1 MLTAPVFETTLPD
14 ACEEIWR
21 ATLEQERREQ
31 IARLQPPLIRVWD
44 GAWNW
49 QGEIAAEYAGKFTWV
64 SNDTG
69 AGEIELPFDHYVARW
84 VWDER
89 GRMERGEYRNVHITV
104 DKDGARWGGRLE
116 ECTVDKREDGSV
128 VLVLRFLHDY
138 ENLKWYQVPPAPF
151 LPINLIQFPRV
162 FMLAG
167 GARWALLTTLFFQI
181 MREQTSMWSLPDDPL
196 AGNSYNTLDQSN
208 WSVVVKP
215 HSFMDDMNDG
225 ILWAF
230 VASRFQTWHD
240 IAKPILEDAE
250 LSVVCRRYL
259 EGDEPPWPGANLRHG
274 CLVVDIVDKSGY
286 YLGTSNGG
294 TIWDG
299 LRQTVANFASDFIDT
314 TESLINDTDIPSE
327 YYTPHWMGT
336 KKRLPVVQ
344 YWEGEETGIQSSK
357 FHRIPTKGVQVN
369 CGGKSMPGV
378 NELISAAIQTIGDL
392 TAMIPFTPPLGGA
405 ADALLQPLYTDTIL
419 AWHSIKSV
427 QRANNSGWSRYYEYF
442 QVGANRAYTL
452 SALMVLRAGFWATR
466 GRFAHEL
473 TVADGAPWLIG
484 DNGQGHFFLDDRIG
498 AVIAG
503 DWTGQVYVDR
513 VRELTLSWNRE
524 SAAEWMP
531 VIGDKSALKDPAE
544 RAMEKIEHMLSMIS
558 ALGVF

>member
-1 MLTAPVFETTLPD
+1 MTAVMLDTAIPD
-14 ACEEIWR
+14 ACEEIWK
-21 ATLEQERREQ
+21 ATLAQERKEK

-49 QGEIAAEYAGKFTWV
+49 QGEIAAEYQGTFTWV

-69 AGEIELPFDHYVARW
+69 SGEIELPFDHYVARW
-84 VWDER
+84 IWDER

-116 ECTVDKREDGSV
+116 HVSVDKRSDGSV
-128 VLVLRFLHDY
+128 VLVATFLHDY
-138 ENLKWYQVPPAPF
+138 ENLKWYQVPPNPF

-196 AGNSYNTLDQSN
+196 SGNGWGSLNQSN

-259 EGDEPPWPGANLRHG
+259 DGDEPPWPGANLRHG

-286 YLGTSNGG
+286 YMGTSNGG

-299 LRQTVANFASDFIDT
+299 LRQTIANFTSDFIDT

-327 YYTPHWMGT
+327 YYQPHWMGT

-344 YWEGEETGIQSSK
+344 YWEGEETGIQSSR
-357 FHRIPTKGVQVN
+357 FTRIPTKGVQVN
-369 CGGKSMPGV
+369 AGGKSMPGV
-378 NELISAAIQTIGDL
+378 NELISAAIQTVGDL
-392 TAMIPFTPPLGGA
+392 TAMIPFAPPIGGA
-405 ADALLQPLYTDTIL
+405 LDAVLQPFYTDTIL

-442 QVGANRAYTL
+442 QQGANRAYTL
-452 SALMVLRAGFWATR
+452 SALMVLRTGFWATR

-503 DWTGQVYVDR
+503 DWTGQIYVDR

-544 RAMEKIEHMLSMIS
+544 RSMEKIEHMLSMIS

>member
-1 MLTAPVFETTLPD
+1 MMAPALASPLASE
-14 ACEEIWR
+14 CEAIWK
-21 ATLEQERREQ
+21 ATLEQERREK
-31 IARLQPPLIRVWD
+31 IARLQPPLVRVWD

-49 QGEIAAEYAGKFTWV
+49 QGEIAAEYSGTFGWV

-69 AGEIELPFDHYVARW
+69 AGQIELPIDHYVARW
-84 VWDER
+84 VWDEN
-89 GRMERGEYRNVHITV
+89 GRMDRGEYRNVHITV

-116 ECTVDKREDGSV
+116 DVAVDKRSDGSV
-128 VLVLRFLHDY
+128 VLICRFLHDY
-138 ENLKWYQVPPAPF
+138 ENLKWYGVPPNPF

-181 MREQTSMWSLPDDPL
+181 MREQTSLWSLPDDPL
-196 AGNSYNTLDQSN
+196 SGDNWGTLDQSN
-208 WSVVVKP
+208 WSVAVKP

-225 ILWAF
+225 ILWGF

-259 EGDEPPWPGANLRHG
+259 DGDPDPWPGANLRHG

-286 YLGTSNGG
+286 YMGTSNGG

-314 TESLINDTDIPSE
+314 TESLIYDTDIPSE
-327 YYTPHWMGT
+327 YYVAGWMGT

-344 YWEGEETGIQSSK
+344 YWEGEETGIQTSR
-357 FHRIPTKGVQVN
+357 FTRIPTKGVQVN

-378 NELISAAIQTIGDL
+378 NELISATIQTLGDL
-392 TAMIPFTPPLGGA
+392 TAMIPGVPPVGGA
-405 ADALLQPLYTDTIL
+405 VDAILAPLYTDTIL

-442 QVGANRAYTL
+442 QDGANRAYTL
-452 SALMVLRAGFWATR
+452 SSLMVLRAGFWATR

-473 TVADGAPWLIG
+473 TVVDGAPWLIG

-513 VRELTLSWNRE
+513 VRELTLSWTRE
-524 SAAEWMP
+524 SGAEWMP
-531 VIGDKSALKDPAE
+531 VIGDRSALKDPAE

>member
-1 MLTAPVFETTLPD
+1 MTAPVLDRPLSDEC
-14 ACEEIWR
+14 AAIWQ
-21 ATLEQERREQ
+21 ATLDQERREK
-31 IARLQPPLIRVWD
+31 IARLQPPLVRVWD

-49 QGEIAAEYAGKFTWV
+49 QGEIAAEYQGTFGWV

-84 VWDER
+84 IWDER

-116 ECTVDKREDGSV
+116 DVAVDKRSDGSI
-128 VLVLRFLHDY
+128 VLIVRFLHDY
-138 ENLKWYQVPPAPF
+138 ENLKWYQVPPNPF

-181 MREQTSMWSLPDDPL
+181 MREQTSLWQFPDDPL
-196 AGNSYNTLDQSN
+196 ASSGSGPDQSN

-259 EGDEPPWPGANLRHG
+259 EGDEPPWEGANLRHG

-286 YLGTSNGG
+286 YMGTSNGG

-327 YYTPHWMGT
+327 YYQANWMGT
-336 KKRLPVVQ
+336 MKRLPVVI
-344 YWEGEETGIQSSK
+344 YPEGDETGIQTSR
-357 FHRIPTKGVQVN
+357 FTRIPTKGIQVN
-369 CGGKSMPGV
+369 AGGKSMPGV
-378 NELISAAIQTIGDL
+378 NELISAAIQTVGDL
-392 TAMIPFTPPLGGA
+392 TAMIPFTPPIGGA
-405 ADALLQPLYTDTIL
+405 LDAVLQPLYSDTIL

-442 QVGANRAYTL
+442 QDGANRAYTL
-452 SALMVLRAGFWATR
+452 SSLMVLRTGFWATR

-473 TVADGAPWLIG
+473 TVVDGAPWLIG

-498 AVIAG
+498 ATIAG
-503 DWTGQVYVDR
+503 DWTGQVHVDR
-513 VRELTLSWNRE
+513 VRELTLSWNRD

-531 VIGDKSALKDPAE
+531 VIGDRSALKDPAE